1 MPWLFESD
9 FAQSETLKRLEIF
22 LDIFFIKIE
31 GKKGTL
37 SVFYGS

>member
-22 LDIFFIKIE
+22 LDNSFIKIE
-31 GKKGTL
+31 GKKEPFL
-37 SVFYGS
+37 FFYGS